1 MSSIPNISLYIPHIF
16 ANYTK
21 DDVAEVF
28 DHQNIGKV
36 KNIDFVS
43 KLGKDG
49 KPYNAA
55 YIHFNNWFDNVI
67 AHNLQKRVLNPETE
81 ARIMYE
87 DPWYWILLENKAQ
100 KFTPGDRKPRI
111 DLGYSNVICTP
122 EKPNSVSK
130 CPAAPSKKTYAKV
143 VEPSSTGLDDIQQCL
158 EYNSHINYTEMDELA
173 EELDDEANMD
183 EIEALIEEEDKY
195 LVQID
200 SRYVQS
206 VEQENAELR
215 ATLAYFQNALCVE
228 QIKTQALAEAIGK
241 SK

>member
-55 YIHFNNWFDNVI
+55 YIHFKNWFDNVP

-122 EKPNSVSK
+122 DNTPEKPK
-130 CPAAPSKKTYAKV
+130 CPAAPAKKSYAKV
-143 VEPSSTGLDDIQQCL
+143 VEPASTGLDFEPYWADRAQ
-158 EYNSHINYTEMDELA
+158 ELD
-173 EELDDEANMD
+173 EELEDEANMD

-215 ATLAYFQNALCVE
+215 ATIAYFQNALCVE

-241 SK
+241 AK